1 MPVSKERLAEISQLA
16 NGQLSYGIDTS
27 TFSESDWE
35 RCGGE
40 SEAEIE
46 RFCESNT
53 DSEELHAFAAYWN
66 WDFGRWPLEVI
77 LENPACEAATALLI
91 YWGGCPEFFRKYA
104 NRQEIEADE
113 TGDLEAFDFL
123 SDIEARYMAG
133 EFRVGSIAFDP
144 ANPDGHPGGYSLVGM
159 YDDMRERFVRELPPV
174 MYAAV
179 GGAARNDD
187 RPGGR

>member
-1 MPVSKERLAEISQLA
+1 MV
-16 NGQLSYGIDTS
+16 NGGLSDYVDTS
-27 TFSESDWE
+27 MFGESDWE
-35 RCGGE
+35 RVGAE
-40 SEAEIE
+40 SDAEIE

-53 DSEELHAFAAYWN
+53 DSEELHAFAANWN
-66 WDFGRWPLEVI
+66 WDFGRWPLEAI

-91 YWGGCPEFFRKYA
+91 YWLGCPEFFRQYA
-104 NRQEIEADE
+104 NRQEVEADD
-113 TGDLEAFDFL
+113 TGDVGAFDFL
-123 SDIEARYMAG
+123 SNIEARYIAD
-133 EFRVGSIAFDP
+133 EFRVGSIPFDP
-144 ANPDGHPGGYSLVGM
+144 ANPFGHPSFVGM